1 MEFNCGLMMT
11 LMTNFYFL
19 WASGVVEAYEK
30 AISELVAEKEQLLL
44 KSEKMCADLKH
55 DGEMNAQHLSSLE
68 TTFSDLHA

>member
-1 MEFNCGLMMT
+1 M
-11 LMTNFYFL
+11 FL
-19 WASGVVEAYEK
+19 FLFLGCSGVVEAYEK
-30 AISELVAEKEQLLL
+30 AIAELVSEKEQLVL